1 MPETGINIDAVP
13 GPRAPAAPNNLI
25 PPASADPA
33 DAGADPD
40 PTRDRDNA
48 SARPLVFA
56 NGFALS
62 PYAETGA
69 PGGSI
74 KSPPRTLWHASPGST
89 ITPK

>member
-1 MPETGINIDAVP
+1 MICRPARHPQPPPRTSSPP
-13 GPRAPAAPNNLI
+13 GPAGT
-25 PPASADPA
+25 DP
-33 DAGADPD
+33 ADPD
-40 PTRDRDNA
+40 PSGADRDNA

-89 ITPK
+89 NTPR